1 MVIMVML
8 TVGIFGGRGF
18 SDYVCESFNH
28 TQYRYQTIMK
38 DLEIAFRLLRR
49 HLSLRLV
56 NLAGLSVV
64 LATLLISVN
73 YVRRELS
80 WDRYNREADR
90 TVRLTLASEGA
101 LPSCMRSTGP
111 T

>member
-1 MVIMVML
+1 
-8 TVGIFGGRGF
+8 
-18 SDYVCESFNH
+18 
-28 TQYRYQTIMK
+28 MK

-90 TVRLTLASEGA
+90 TVRLTVRQYDRRPDTADAWSRGHCQA
-101 LPSCMRSTGP
+101 A
-111 T
+111 